1 MKLNCDMG
9 ESYGPWAMG
18 ADDALMPHVDMA
30 NIACGAHASDPVT
43 MARTVDLA
51 LQHQVQIGA
60 HPGYPDKEGFGRRP
74 FPLHG
79 DALTAHLLYQL
90 GALDALCRHHHTR
103 VQHIKPHGALYNQM
117 MRDEAIMQAVFETA
131 RSFDPSIPVVVQA
144 GDTQSNARH
153 RSHAAKYGLKLMF
166 EAFADRAYAANGLL
180 VPRTQPGAVHG
191 DVNSIVA
198 QARNLIEHA
207 QVITP
212 DGQRLDIQADT
223 LCLHGDNP
231 LSPAV
236 AQALRNSPA

>member
-18 ADDALMPHVDMA
+18 ADEALMPHVDMA

-43 MARTVDLA
+43 MARTVELA
-51 LQHQVQIGA
+51 VQHQVQIGA
-60 HPGYPDKEGFGRRP
+60 HPGYPDKDGFGRRP

-90 GALDALCRHHHTR
+90 GALDALCRRHQTR
-103 VQHIKPHGALYNQM
+103 IQHIKPHGALYNLM
-117 MRDEAIMQAVFETA
+117 MRDESVMRAVFEA
-131 RSFDPSIPVVVQA
+131 ACSFDPSIPVVVQA
-144 GDTQSNARH
+144 ADARSNAHH
-153 RSHAAKYGLKLMF
+153 RAHAASYGLTLMF

-180 VPRTQPGAVHG
+180 LPRTETGAVHT
-191 DVNSIVA
+191 DVSSIVA
-198 QARNLIEHA
+198 QAHQLIAHA

-223 LCLHGDNP
+223 LCLHGDSP
-231 LSPAV
+231 LSLAV
-236 AQALRNSPA
+236 AQALRNPPA